1 MGSKTKLTNKSL
13 QDTSVISDNIGAN
26 AVTAPAI
33 FNDAV
38 TSDKI
43 PNGAISDGDLN
54 STLNLSSKTIT
65 LPNTSVGAPNL
76 ASTLD
81 LSSKTLTLPVSSL
94 NTQNFNIAL
103 LGFKKAVSE
112 NLTVFNL
119 VDGVVDEFA
128 DESGV
133 DNSASTNAYYCG
145 TDDYYTNLACG
156 PYSAG
161 FTTTSIT
168 EPDTSVTGTNST
180 CSSGTFGT
188 FTVPAGM
195 TSMNAYLWGAAGGG
209 SHICSPEAPGWGNIG
224 GGGGFASGT
233 VAVTSGQVLE
243 VVVGEGGLDTYG
255 QTGLPAPFSSTVG
268 SLGGG
273 GGFGDIG
280 KNIGGMGGGGSFLIN
295 NDVGYTSAKSTGS
308 PAAPNIFMAAGGGGG
323 GRNNGGENPESYYWG
338 LARVQYASNGGGGGG
353 LTGNAGGQATGQSS
367 YSPHCGGGGGSQTAG
382 GQSAPTTTL
391 TAASGFLVGAT
402 TNDGPPMGCGVT
414 GAGGGGGFYGGG
426 GGGKIWRNPNPIGSS
441 GPGYS
446 GGPGGGGSS
455 YYGHPSISSGSTEN
469 AGHSGIGGGVCSPFY
484 VAGTNESPTASNTEY
499 SPTGTAAN
507 GEDGYVLL
515 TGTGLATSSTT
526 IISDPFASTTVP
538 TSTRIVVFEENV
550 GTPSL
555 NTDIIASVS
564 RNGGTNFTTV
574 TLTDSGYV
582 TGSSGQRILTGQ
594 ASVSGQ
600 PSGQSMKWK
609 LELANQQVKIHG
621 VSLSWA

>member
-13 QDTSVISDNIGAN
+13 KDASIVSSNIATD

-33 FNDAV
+33 AGNAV
-38 TSDKI
+38 TSAKL
-43 PNGAISDGDLN
+43 SDNTVAAGDLT
-54 STLNLSSKTIT
+54 STLDLSSKTIT
-65 LPNTSVGAPNL
+65 LPTTSVTAAML
-76 ASTLD
+76 SSTLD
-81 LSSKTLTLPVSSL
+81 LSSKTVTLPVSSL

-145 TDDYYTNLACG
+145 TDDYYTNLACA

-168 EPDTSVTGTNST
+168 EPDTSVTGTNSSF
-180 CSSGTFGT
+180 SSGTFGT

-209 SHICSPEAPGWGNIG
+209 GHICSPEAPGWGNIG
-224 GGGGFASGT
+224 GGGGFSSGS

-255 QTGLPAPFSSTVG
+255 QPGLPAPFPSTAG
-268 SLGGG
+268 ALGGG

-280 KNIGGMGGGGSFLIN
+280 KGARGLGGGGTFLIN

-323 GRNNGGENPESYYWG
+323 GGVNGGDYPISYYWG

-353 LTGNAGGQATGQSS
+353 LIGNAGGQATAQSS
-367 YSPHCGGGGGSQTAG
+367 YTPHCGGGGGSQTAG
-382 GQSAPTTTL
+382 GQSAPTTSTPV
-391 TAASGFLVGAT
+391 ASGFLIGAT
-402 TNDGPPMGCGVT
+402 TGTYPDDGGV

-426 GGGKIWRNPNPIGSS
+426 GGGKIWRNPNPIGSD

-446 GGPGGGGSS
+446 GAPGGGGSS
-455 YYGHPSISSGSTEN
+455 YYGHPSISSGTTEN
-469 AGHSGIGGGVCSPFY
+469 AGHSGIGGGVCSPLY

-499 SPTGTAAN
+499 SPTGTSAP

-526 IISDPFASTTVP
+526 IISDPFTSTTVP

-582 TGSSGQRILTGQ
+582 TGLSGQRILTGQ